1 MRTNC
6 AVFYFRIKRT
16 GFKIVTMCLWRDGE
30 PAEIVAYRVIE
41 RALKYRDNVK
51 TRDLEV
57 LHD

>member
-1 MRTNC
+1 MRTNR

-16 GFKIVTMCLWRDGE
+16 GFKFLTLCEWRDGE

-41 RALKYRDNVK
+41 QALKYRHNVK
-51 TRDLEV
+51 PRDLEM